1 MTDADA
7 RARTRFILLSL
18 LRLGGA
24 LIALAGAAIIGKR
37 LVEPAE
43 LVGGS
48 LMLLGIFEVLVLPV
62 LLARHWRTPPAP

>member
-1 MTDADA
+1 MADADT

-24 LIALAGAAIIGKR
+24 LIALAGAVIIGKR

-43 LVGGS
+43 LVGGL

-62 LLARHWRTPPAP
+62 LLARHWRTPPGP